1 MNPFGLREELQ
12 LFSRGDRDMIDG
24 NVKCNVHTSHWK
36 AL

>member
-12 LFSRGDRDMIDG
+12 LFSREDRDMIDG
-24 NVKCNVHTSHWK
+24 SVKCSVHTSHWK